1 MDSGGSALRKIR
13 RRSKIQDPKNGKQRR
28 QNRKKKTMLQC
39 AQTILFSSYL
49 CLINPLVL
57 ILYLVSCFLD
67 LVSCI
72 LFLCLL
78 IYARRFLYPHRNR
91 SSMHIKFSEAIFI
104 DDHLGGMS
112 FQKINKSF
120 SRILF
125 PYFHCF
131 ISFFTV

>member
-49 CLINPLVL
+49 CLINPLVWIL
-57 ILYLVSCFLD
+57 LILLFGSCILYLS
-67 LVSCI
+67 
-72 LFLCLL
+72 LL

-125 PYFHCF
+125 AYFHCF